1 MGGVRTA
8 IRIDSIIGIA
18 VIGSK
23 QNHVIVCKSASYNGL
38 YTSVYASYGI
48 ADCIV
53 HSGMADHVA
62 VGKVEDDHI
71 LLFTS
76 DSLAELARNLNRTH
90 LRLQVVGGNL
100 RRVYK
105 DTVLKFKRSLASAV
119 EEEGHVSVFFGL
131 GDAELTLARLG
142 NGLAEGVAD
151 FFLVE
156 ENVQSL
162 E

>member
-1 MGGVRTA
+1 MGGIRAAV
-8 IRIDSIIGIA
+8 RIDSIIGIA
-18 VIGSK
+18 VIGSE
-23 QNHVIVCKSASYNGL
+23 QNHVIVCKSAGHNGL
-38 YTSVYASYGI
+38 YTSVYASHCI

-53 HSGMADHVA
+53 NTGMADHIA
-62 VGKVEDDHI
+62 VGKVKDNHI
-71 LLFTS
+71 LLFAS

-90 LRLQVVGGNL
+90 LRLQVIGGNL
-100 RRVYK
+100 RRIDKNPV
-105 DTVLKFKRSLASAV
+105 FKLERSLATAV

-151 FFLVE
+151 FFLVK